1 MIKTAALVA
10 ALALLATVP
19 MQGIAYAT
27 QASSGA
33 TSQQEL
39 AAGKKKSKKGQVAK
53 KAKKTKSAKRGAKKP
68 TQVASAK
75 SCGTYMYRK
84 DGKCVDARAKK

>member
-1 MIKTAALVA
+1 M
-10 ALALLATVP
+10 
-19 MQGIAYAT
+19 
-27 QASSGA
+27 
-33 TSQQEL
+33 
-39 AAGKKKSKKGQVAK
+39 AK

-84 DGKCVDARAKK
+84 DGKCVDARAKNKGSWRSAEPAAFGSRRGLRMRGALPQQNQ

>member
-1 MIKTAALVA
+1 MRKTAIAIVSLMALF
-10 ALALLATVP
+10 ATNVV
-19 MQGIAYAT
+19 
-27 QASSGA
+27 QASA
-33 TSQQEL
+33 QQLTSETTSRLEL
-39 AAGKKKSKKGQVAK
+39 TAGKKKAK
-53 KAKKTKSAKRGAKKP
+53 KAKKSKTAKPGGRKP

>member
-27 QASSGA
+27 QVSSGA

-39 AAGKKKSKKGQVAK
+39 TAGKKKLKKSKVAK
-53 KAKKTKSAKRGAKKP
+53 KAKKTKSAKRGAKKR

>member
-1 MIKTAALVA
+1 MRKTAIAIVSLMALF
-10 ALALLATVP
+10 ATNVV
-19 MQGIAYAT
+19 
-27 QASSGA
+27 QASA
-33 TSQQEL
+33 QQLTSETTSRLEL
-39 AAGKKKSKKGQVAK
+39 TAGKKKAK
-53 KAKKTKSAKRGAKKP
+53 KAKVVKKAKKSKTAKRGGRKP

>member
-33 TSQQEL
+33 ISQLEL
-39 AAGKKKSKKGQVAK
+39 TAGKKKSKKGKVAK
-53 KAKKTKSAKRGAKKP
+53 KAKKTKAAKRGAKKP